1 MDSSGNLYGTTYG
14 GGATTYGTVFEL
26 SPSSDSAWTLTVLH
40 SFGTAG
46 DGIYPVASLIM
57 DESGNLYGTTEGGGL
72 YGSGTAF
79 KLTSANGAWTEEE
92 IVGFEGGVKD
102 GAAPTGRLLP
112 DKKGNL
118 YGTTSLGGPNNSGTV
133 FRLSGAPWRK
143 TILHSFG
150 NSGDGRNPYAG
161 LITDST
167 GALYG
172 TTYGGGANGH
182 GTVFKLVP

>member
-1 MDSSGNLYGTTYG
+1 MDTSGNLYGTTSA
-14 GGATTYGTVFEL
+14 GGATTFGTVFEL
-26 SPSSDSAWTLTVLH
+26 SPSPDSSWTLTVLH
-40 SFGTAG
+40 SFGTSG
-46 DGIYPVASLIM
+46 DGIVPVASLIM
-57 DESGNLYGTTEGGGL
+57 DEGGNLYGTTKSGGL
-72 YGSGTAF
+72 YGNGTAF
-79 KLTSANGAWTEEE
+79 KLANVNGAWTEQE
-92 IVGFEGGVKD
+92 IVGFEGGGKD
-102 GAAPTGRLLP
+102 GANPTGRLLL

-118 YGTTSLGGPNNSGTV
+118 YGTTSFGGPNNAGIV

-150 NSGDGRNPYAG
+150 NTGDGLNPYAG
-161 LITDST
+161 LIMDST